1 MTIEIWFD
9 FMCPQSYLLQMSLV
23 EALKQYPDK
32 NLDILYRSYE
42 MLPGMEEQS
51 ETSLYNVIATHL
63 LIERHEV
70 EAFFKDY
77 PVIQDQQ
84 PYKVSHIHRLSHLA
98 KIYHKQHEFVTHIL
112 KDYYERHINI
122 SEHQYLLDTCLSLDI
137 PQDKILEV
145 LHSTKYQTQV
155 DSNRENAIL
164 KGIHRIPHMRINGT
178 QPMYGFQKV
187 SQLLQAL
194 QYAKQM
200 EKRKDVCDDD
210 SCEVTK

>member
-9 FMCPQSYLLQMSLV
+9 FMCPQSYLLQMSFV

-32 NLDILYRSYE
+32 NIDVLYRSYE
-42 MLPGMEEQS
+42 MIPGMDEHLEH
-51 ETSLYNVIATHL
+51 SLYDVIAKHL
-63 LIERHEV
+63 LIERDEV

-77 PVIQDQQ
+77 PVIQDQK
-84 PYKVSHIHRLSHLA
+84 PYPVSQIHRLSHLA
-98 KIYHKQHEFVTHIL
+98 KINHQQHAFITTVL
-112 KDYYERHINI
+112 KDYYENHLNI
-122 SEHQYLLDTCLSLDI
+122 SDHQYLLNTCLNLGI

-145 LHSTKYQTQV
+145 LQSNKFQAQV

-164 KGIHRIPHMRINGT
+164 KGIHRIPHMRINGI

-187 SQLLQAL
+187 TQLIQTFD
-194 QYAKQM
+194 YAKQL

-210 SCEVTK
+210 TCAVTE